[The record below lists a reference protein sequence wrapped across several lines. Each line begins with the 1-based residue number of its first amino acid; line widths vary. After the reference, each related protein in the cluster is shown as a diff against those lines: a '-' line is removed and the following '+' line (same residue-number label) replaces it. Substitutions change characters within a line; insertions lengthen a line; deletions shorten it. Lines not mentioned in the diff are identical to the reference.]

1 MVRWFVG
8 YWDVEINDKII
19 EWLFGRCSWFVYLY
33 ENGRPINLRRIVF
46 LLKSLEISICRASH
60 ISDLKK
66 HKFAM
71 SSRVLFVFSHSELS
85 STHRQSLAECRDE
98 ISS

>member
-1 MVRWFVG
+1 M
-8 YWDVEINDKII
+8 
-19 EWLFGRCSWFVYLY
+19 
-33 ENGRPINLRRIVF
+33 RRIVF

-71 SSRVLFVFSHSELS
+71 SSCVLFVFSHSELS

-98 ISS
+98 IGSLKRRDSGSILVESQGAVKE